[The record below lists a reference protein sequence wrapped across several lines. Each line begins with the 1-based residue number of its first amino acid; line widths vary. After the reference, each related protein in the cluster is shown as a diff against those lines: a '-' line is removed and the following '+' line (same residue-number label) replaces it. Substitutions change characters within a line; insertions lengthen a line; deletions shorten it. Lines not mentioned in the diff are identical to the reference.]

1 MLGQYL
7 GCNLIHL
14 RIGNIGSHHFL
25 VKVLDLSPFSSPS
38 QADWLNERSS
48 TPPVSVINA
57 AVVVSDE
64 LLPPDESVEPL
75 LPHAPKN
82 NPAASATAPKPNN
95 FAFSFL

>member
-1 MLGQYL
+1 M
-7 GCNLIHL
+7 
-14 RIGNIGSHHFL
+14 
-25 VKVLDLSPFSSPS
+25 
-38 QADWLNERSS
+38 
-48 TPPVSVINA
+48 INA

-95 FAFSFL
+95 FAFFISVKPPKIIVLFFNSQLTE